1 MYDVAVA
8 GIGVAGAFT
17 LRALSKKLKVVGIDK
32 RDRLGY
38 PVECGELVPTK
49 EEMRSLLPNLGD
61 YSLFE
66 IPEKYVSNRTKHFEF
81 VIPNGKS
88 VEIDFEMLVI
98 NRDEFIA
105 KTAEKSGHEIRK
117 RTKITGYESSSEG
130 GELRLRDLSSME
142 DYTLETKVVVASDGA
157 NSRIAKSL
165 GVWKYEIAAAKQ
177 YVMRGVECDEK
188 TVYMFVGS
196 EIAPGGYAWI
206 IPKGDGIANVGVGIR
221 QSFLR
226 KGDSIHKVLDRFVK
240 EYPYSS
246 KYLKRAE
253 VVSKIG
259 AVAPVDKPLDK
270 TVYDRTL
277 LVGDSASMI
286 LSHVAAGIPI
296 SMIAGDIAGKVIN
309 DWFEGKAKLSD
320 YDRLWREKMFDAIMR
335 SYRIKQLWDKIFGT
349 DERLCKYFR
358 FISRGDMAAIL
369 RSRIPLKLRI
379 AEPFIPVMN
388 LVF

>member
-8 GIGVAGAFT
+8 GVGVAGAFT
-17 LRALSKKLKVVGIDK
+17 LRALSRKLKVVGIDK
-32 RDRLGY
+32 REKLGY

-49 EEMRSLLPNLGD
+49 DEMKSLLPDLGD
-61 YSLFE
+61 YSLFD

-105 KTAEKSGHEIRK
+105 KTAERSGHEIRK
-117 RTKITGYESSSEG
+117 RTKITGYTPG
-130 GELRLRDLSSME
+130 KLMLRDLSSMK
-142 DYTLETKVVVASDGA
+142 DYTLEAKVVVASDGA

-177 YVMRGVECDEK
+177 YVMSGVECDER

-206 IPKGDGIANVGVGIR
+206 IPKGKGIANVGVGIR

-226 KGDSIHKVLDRFVK
+226 KGDSIHRVLDRFVK

-246 KYLKRAE
+246 KYLKNAE
-253 VVSKIG
+253 VIGKIG
-259 AVAPVDKPLDK
+259 AVAPVDRPLDR

-296 SMIAGDIAGKVIN
+296 SMIAGDVAGNVIN
-309 DWFEGKAKLSD
+309 DWFEGKAELND

-335 SYRIKQLWDKIFGT
+335 SYRIKQLWDKISGT
-349 DERLCKYFR
+349 DERLCRYFR

-388 LVF
+388 FVF